1 MSAGKEIYHARDDG
15 EGARQPDG
23 TLRGRG
29 GESAGGH
36 YLDISKKGEGTV
48 VVSMVGIDGEH
59 RICHQYYQ
67 EPLDEVV
74 SQLVEKL

>member
-1 MSAGKEIYHARDDG
+1 
-15 EGARQPDG
+15 
-23 TLRGRG
+23 
-29 GESAGGH
+29 
-36 YLDISKKGEGTV
+36 
-48 VVSMVGIDGEH
+48 MVGIDGEH